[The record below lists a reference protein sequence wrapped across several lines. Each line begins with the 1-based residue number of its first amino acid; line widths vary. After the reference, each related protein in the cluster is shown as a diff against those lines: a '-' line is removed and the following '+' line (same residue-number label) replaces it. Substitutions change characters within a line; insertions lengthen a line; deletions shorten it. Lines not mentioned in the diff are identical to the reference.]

1 VSQLQRPALVA
12 AVDYH
17 TAGEPFRIVT
27 GGVPSLP
34 GRTVAD
40 RREHAAARLD
50 HVRQLLVQEPRG
62 HGGMYGCFVTP
73 PDDDGAELGA
83 VFFHQSGFS
92 TACGHGTIALATW
105 AADAGLVAAD
115 TTAFSID
122 VPSGR
127 VGVRLRRGA
136 DGRTSAVRFRNVPAW
151 VHQRDVRLP
160 LPSGSAGPSGTVRAD
175 IAFGGAFYASVPA
188 SALGL
193 RVTPDRLPQLV
204 EAGRHIQA
212 LLNSAGAARH
222 DTDDRLS
229 GIYGVILHS
238 ELPAEAGR
246 LVQRNVTVF
255 GDGQID
261 RSPCG
266 SGTTARLALL
276 AGHGL
281 ADGQTL
287 VHESI
292 IGTRFEAR
300 ITGTVTELG
309 RAAVITDVTGSAAM
323 TGLHQFVLDP
333 HDQLGTGFT
342 LARAGASAGV
352 MSAGG
357 GAPGSE
363 VTPG

>member
-1 VSQLQRPALVA
+1 MSQLQRPALVA

-50 HVRQLLVQEPRG
+50 HVRQLLVREPRG

-115 TTAFSID
+115 ATAFSID

-127 VGVRLRRGA
+127 VGVRLRRAA
-136 DGRTSAVRFRNVPAW
+136 DGRAGAVSFRNVPAW

-160 LPSGSAGPSGTVRAD
+160 LPSGRAGPSGAAGSSGTVRAD

-193 RVTPDRLPQLV
+193 RVTLDCLPQLV
-204 EAGRHIQA
+204 EAGRRIQA

-222 DTDDRLS
+222 GTDDRLS
-229 GIYGVILHS
+229 GIYGVILYS

-276 AGHGL
+276 AGQGL

-300 ITGTVTELG
+300 ITGTVTEHG
-309 RAAVITDVTGSAAM
+309 RAAVITEVTGSAAM

-342 LARAGASAGV
+342 LAPAA
-352 MSAGG
+352 
-357 GAPGSE
+357 APN
-363 VTPG
+363 

>member
-1 VSQLQRPALVA
+1 MTDAGRESVAHDAGLPVVST
-12 AVDYH
+12 VDYH

-27 GGVPSLP
+27 GGIPSLA
-34 GRTVAD
+34 GSCVAD

-50 HVRQLLVQEPRG
+50 HVRRLLVLEPRG
-62 HGGMYGCFVTP
+62 HAGMYGCFVTP
-73 PDDDGAELGA
+73 PDDQGAEFGA

-105 AADAGLVAAD
+105 AADTGLVAAD
-115 TTAFSID
+115 AAAFSID

-127 VGVRLRRGA
+127 VGVRLQRDAGGRAGA
-136 DGRTSAVRFRNVPAW
+136 VSFFNVPAW
-151 VHQRDVRLP
+151 VHRRDIRLQA
-160 LPSGSAGPSGTVRAD
+160 PSGDVSVD

-188 SALGL
+188 GALGL
-193 RVTPDRLPQLV
+193 QVTLGCLPRLV
-204 EAGRHIQA
+204 EAGRRIKRQ
-212 LLNSAGAARH
+212 LDSAGAVGHPA
-222 DTDDRLS
+222 DERLS
-229 GIYGVILHS
+229 GIYGVILH
-238 ELPAEAGR
+238 EDLPGEDGC

-300 ITGTVTELG
+300 IVDAVTEDGRQAVVTEVTG
-309 RAAVITDVTGSAAM
+309 RASM
-323 TGLHQFVLDP
+323 TGRHQFVLDP
-333 HDQLGTGFT
+333 RDPIGSGFT
-342 LARAGASAGV
+342 LGA
-352 MSAGG
+352 
-357 GAPGSE
+357 
-363 VTPG
+363 

>member
-1 VSQLQRPALVA
+1 MSQLHRPALVST
-12 AVDYH
+12 VDYH

-27 GGVPSLP
+27 GGIPSLP
-34 GRTVAD
+34 GSCVAD

-50 HVRQLLVQEPRG
+50 HVRQLLVREPRG
-62 HGGMYGCFVTP
+62 HAGMYGCFVTP
-73 PDDDGAELGA
+73 PDDAGAELGA
-83 VFFHQSGFS
+83 VFFHRSGFS

-105 AADAGLVAAD
+105 AADAGLVPAEAS
-115 TTAFSID
+115 AFSID

-127 VGVRLRRGA
+127 VGVRLSRDAG
-136 DGRTSAVRFRNVPAW
+136 GRASAVTFGNVPAW
-151 VHQRDVRLP
+151 VHHRDIRLP
-160 LPSGSAGPSGTVRAD
+160 ALPGAGGVD

-193 RVTPDRLPQLV
+193 RVTLDYLPQLV
-204 EAGRHIQA
+204 EAGRRIQA
-212 LLNSAGAARH
+212 QLDSAGAAIH
-222 DTDDRLS
+222 EADERLS
-229 GIYGVILHS
+229 GIYGVILY
-238 ELPAEAGR
+238 EDLPGEPGC

-300 ITGTVTELG
+300 IAGTVTEQG
-309 RAAVITDVTGSAAM
+309 RTAVVTEVTGSASM

-333 HDQLGTGFT
+333 RDPLGAGFT
-342 LARAGASAGV
+342 LG
-352 MSAGG
+352 
-357 GAPGSE
+357 
-363 VTPG
+363 

>member
-1 VSQLQRPALVA
+1 VTAPHRRALVST
-12 AVDYH
+12 VDYH

-27 GGVPSLP
+27 GGIGSLP
-34 GRTVAD
+34 GATVAD
-40 RREHAAARLD
+40 RRVHAAAHLD
-50 HVRQLLVQEPRG
+50 HIRRLLVHEPRG
-62 HGGMYGCFVTP
+62 HAGMYGCFVTP
-73 PDDDGAELGA
+73 PDDGGAELGT

-115 TTAFSID
+115 RDEFAID

-127 VGVRLRRGA
+127 VAVRVQRGA
-136 DGRTSAVRFRNVPAW
+136 GGAAGSVTFRNVPAW
-151 VHQRDVRLP
+151 VHRRGVTVTTP
-160 LPSGSAGPSGTVRAD
+160 FGTGTAD
-175 IAFGGAFYASVPA
+175 IAFGGAFYACVPA
-188 SALGL
+188 ASLGL
-193 RVTPDRLPQLV
+193 RVALQDLPQLV
-204 EAGRHIQA
+204 EAGRLIQRQLDA
-212 LLNSAGAARH
+212 AGAARH
-222 DTDDRLS
+222 DADARLS
-229 GIYGVILHS
+229 GIYGVILH
-238 ELPAEAGR
+238 EDLPGEGDC

-276 AGHGL
+276 AGDGL

-300 ITGTVTELG
+300 IAGTVTEHG
-309 RAAVITDVTGSAAM
+309 RPAAVTEVTGSASM

-333 HDQLGTGFT
+333 GDPLGTGFT
-342 LARAGASAGV
+342 L
-352 MSAGG
+352 
-357 GAPGSE
+357 
-363 VTPG
+363 